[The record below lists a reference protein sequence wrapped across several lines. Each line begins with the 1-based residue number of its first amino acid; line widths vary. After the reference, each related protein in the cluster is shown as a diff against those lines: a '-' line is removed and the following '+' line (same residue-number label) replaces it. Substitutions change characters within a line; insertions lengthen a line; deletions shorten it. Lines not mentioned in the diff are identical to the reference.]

1 MNESKTIARKRI
13 AENLAGAGFA
23 RLWAKTPTLATV
35 AERKA
40 YQHLPEGRVE
50 TVVAVF
56 PKALRVRGAPQ
67 WMRLSR
73 DGIGHIKA
81 SGRGITPQELR
92 LVQKAVDGDAV
103 YRQSERKW
111 AAFISDAEGKLWM
124 VGWKVNDSGTA
135 AWLVTLH
142 RSNPKQLRQIKREA
156 GSPLNR

>member
-23 RLWAKTPTLATV
+23 RLWAKTPTLQTL
-35 AERKA
+35 AERRKFA
-40 YQHLPEGRVE
+40 QEQPSLDTP
-50 TVVAVF
+50 VAVF
-56 PKALRVRGAPQ
+56 GSDLQERGVPS
-67 WMRLSR
+67 WLRLSR
-73 DGIGHIKA
+73 DGIGHVKA

-124 VGWKVNDSGTA
+124 VGWKVNDSGMA